1 MEFLSYLFY
10 AFVINDGRQVVNRNR
25 KKNSRFYAND
35 DISYRNADNEE
46 AAWQQVSNEIVVPGM
61 LLVAHFAKVTCRQ
74 YSGCSLL
81 IEMGYS

>member
-1 MEFLSYLFY
+1 MLLLLTIDDKLLIET
-10 AFVINDGRQVVNRNR
+10 V
-25 KKNSRFYAND
+25 KKFPVLYAND

-46 AAWQQVSNEIVVPGM
+46 AAWQQVWNEIVVPGM

-81 IEMGYS
+81 IEIGYS